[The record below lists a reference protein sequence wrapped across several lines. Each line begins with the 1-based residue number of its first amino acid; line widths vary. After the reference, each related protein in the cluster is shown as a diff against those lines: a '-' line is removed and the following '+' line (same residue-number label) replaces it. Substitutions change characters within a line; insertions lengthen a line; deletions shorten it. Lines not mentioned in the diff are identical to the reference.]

1 MTGSRRIRRRYRL
14 TTVTSTV
21 GLTDAPAPW
30 PQPTVA
36 PTTVESDRSF
46 NNSSPYA
53 SCDDSPGHHR
63 TQNDCGGHLEDHHA
77 GEPDPQ
83 HNRQKSPKLPRP
95 GWSGAA
101 AGTHQVWEAGLAVPL
116 GRDGPLIQ
124 DAPTDARSYI
134 RHADARK
141 DEM

>member
-63 TQNDCGGHLEDHHA
+63 TQNDCGDQLEDHHA
-77 GEPDPQ
+77 GEPVPQ
-83 HNRQKSPKLPRP
+83 RAQDRHLCPRP
-95 GWSGAA
+95 TARVRDRPNGRSDDP
-101 AGTHQVWEAGLAVPL
+101 AVRTRSEKPG
-116 GRDGPLIQ
+116 GRY
-124 DAPTDARSYI
+124 R
-134 RHADARK
+134 
-141 DEM
+141 